1 MVQEWL
7 CKENQR
13 GYDST
18 RGEEE
23 RGPMGDQIL
32 ATNCQLYNSSKIL
45 SCALN
50 KPIISFFD
58 YFQIIECMCE
68 VSGKSHLMHLLKHG
82 THYSFVTVLSTAK
95 SQSTTTRS
103 PFFYYQKLCQLSHHH
118 FLISLGVNPHSLTLS
133 HRSPLHRAL
142 YCSSWLCITHEIQG
156 QSCNFGREIDGCMW
170 LEKLGKLGTIS
181 H

>member
-1 MVQEWL
+1 MIPLEG
-7 CKENQR
+7 KR
-13 GYDST
+13 KG
-18 RGEEE
+18 GA
-23 RGPMGDQIL
+23 MGDQIL
-32 ATNCQLYNSSKIL
+32 VSKCQLYNSTKFCHVPWISQL
-45 SCALN
+45 S
-50 KPIISFFD
+50 PFFD
-58 YFQIIECMCE
+58 YFQIIECMCG

-95 SQSTTTRS
+95 SQSATTRS

-133 HRSPLHRAL
+133 HRSTLHRAL